1 MSFLKGT
8 INKILTLED
17 DDTKTLT
24 WYIDIAL
31 EVHANTKSHTEA
43 VFTIGK
49 GEIISSSTKQKVN
62 LLWSSE
68 SELVVVNDKI
78 SKVLWMKRFLE

>member
-1 MSFLKGT
+1 MNEGDWKKLLWVMSFLKGT

-31 EVHANTKSHTEA
+31 EVHANMKSHTEA
-43 VFTIGK
+43 VFTMGK
-49 GEIISSSTKQKVN
+49 RRDS
-62 LLWSSE
+62 
-68 SELVVVNDKI
+68 
-78 SKVLWMKRFLE
+78 